1 MLEIRHSN
9 WAWTMDMQ
17 VLGPGVCLSTPGVCG
32 PALPPRLIYSI
43 HHCGHCFKKNYWR
56 KSSIHSS
63 SYVYNQTIIQ
73 TTKIRNLRRI
83 YFFSFFQINSGQD
96 VIDLYCN
103 HECKVEQVGDRS
115 MTCILMMHVWQ
126 NVHYIYISWTQWCKL
141 SHKLTLA
148 LSSFTM

>member
-43 HHCGHCFKKNYWR
+43 HHCGHCFKKTIDE
-56 KSSIHSS
+56 SHPSILHL
-63 SYVYNQTIIQ
+63 VYNQTIIQ

-83 YFFSFFQINSGQD
+83 YFFRFF
-96 VIDLYCN
+96 
-103 HECKVEQVGDRS
+103 R
-115 MTCILMMHVWQ
+115 
-126 NVHYIYISWTQWCKL
+126 
-141 SHKLTLA
+141 
-148 LSSFTM
+148 

>member
-1 MLEIRHSN
+1 MKKYFNIILRISPEIIVKTTYTFLRCCIFLKRDSQKHCFKRMLEIRHSN

-32 PALPPRLIYSI
+32 PALPPRLTCIYSI

-83 YFFSFFQINSGQD
+83 YFFRFF
-96 VIDLYCN
+96 
-103 HECKVEQVGDRS
+103 R
-115 MTCILMMHVWQ
+115 
-126 NVHYIYISWTQWCKL
+126 
-141 SHKLTLA
+141 
-148 LSSFTM
+148 